1 MEKQMNNNVGPCQLC
16 NRDDLEKFEIAN
28 SSVLWLCHECE
39 LYQYGKI
46 VDEDAYA
53 AEYHSGYER
62 HRKQKIR
69 TANIRLNRA
78 AALLDQSPP
87 QPPRLLDVGCS
98 VGATLEAAKQ
108 FGWEGLGVDVS
119 QDAVDFCIEE
129 GLNAQKVD
137 GLKLPF
143 ADNSFDIVCN
153 WHVVEHVEDVR
164 ETLAEWNRVI
174 KPGGLLVM
182 ETPDAASPKVRK
194 LGPSYRKFWAPEH
207 TYTFT
212 FKNLSR
218 FVKNSGFEVH
228 ASPIIGSLRNF
239 SPTFAAYAATYQ
251 TYHGLRKL
259 LGVQKAFQIFARK
272 PVADQSLTHT
282 LVAA

>member
-1 MEKQMNNNVGPCQLC
+1 MKSTVGPCQLC
-16 NRDDLEKFEIAN
+16 NREDLEKFEIPN
-28 SSVLWLCHECE
+28 SSVLWLCRDCE
-39 LYQYGKI
+39 LYQYGEI

-62 HRKQKIR
+62 HREQKIR

-78 AALLDQSPP
+78 ASLVDVSATASVRSAPKILDI
-87 QPPRLLDVGCS
+87 GCS

-108 FGWEGLGVDVS
+108 IGWDAIGVDVS
-119 QDAVDFCIEE
+119 QDAVDFCNKA
-129 GLNAQKVD
+129 GLVAKKVD

-143 ADNSFDIVCN
+143 ADDSFDIVCN

-164 ETLAEWNRVI
+164 QTLAEWNRVI

-194 LGPSYRKFWAPEH
+194 LGPAYRKFWAPEH

-212 FKNLSR
+212 YKNLSR
-218 FVKNSGFEVH
+218 FVEDSGFEVES
-228 ASPIIGSLRNF
+228 SPMIGSLRNF
-239 SPTFAAYAATYQ
+239 SPTFAAYAAAYQ

-259 LGVQKAFQIFARK
+259 MGVQKAFQIFARK
-272 PVADQSLTHT
+272 PVLQKSSPQL
-282 LVAA
+282 AAA

>member
-1 MEKQMNNNVGPCQLC
+1 MKHSVGPCQLC
-16 NRDDLEKFEIAN
+16 NRDELEKFEIPN
-28 SSVLWLCHECE
+28 SSVLWLCRDCE
-39 LYQYGKI
+39 LYQYGEI

-62 HRKQKIR
+62 HREQKIR

-78 AALLDQSPP
+78 ASLLDRSSA
-87 QPPRLLDVGCS
+87 QPPKLLDVGCS

-108 FGWEGLGVDVS
+108 FGWDGIGVDVS
-119 QDAVDFCIEE
+119 QDAVNFCIEA

-153 WHVVEHVEDVR
+153 WHVVEHVADVR
-164 ETLAEWNRVI
+164 ETLAEWNRVT

-218 FVKNSGFEVH
+218 FVKDSGFEVEP
-228 ASPIIGSLRNF
+228 SPIIGSLRNF

-259 LGVQKAFQIFARK
+259 FGVQKAFQIFARK
-272 PVADQSLTHT
+272 LVVDHT
-282 LVAA
+282 MTPRLAAA